1 MGFLAP
7 IFLAGLAAV
16 AVPIVLHLF
25 RREIAPP
32 VPFTAVRFLQKRT
45 IERQER
51 RRIQDPWLLLLRVA
65 ALALLALAFARPY
78 LRVES
83 KTQPPV
89 VLAVDVSYSMGA
101 PGGSRRRATRPREAL
116 GDLSG
121 RHACRPRELRRSRHR
136 ARRADDRSRRRAGAV
151 GGAAGRTRRDAL
163 RRPARGRAWAV
174 RRTSGT
180 RRAGHGPAV
189 ARLGARD
196 DEPSRQRQARR
207 ARRRRA
213 GGQRPRPRSR
223 GDRASRRAW
232 SSAMPGRCLHGAA
245 SRWRAKAVR
254 RPRRRSRW
262 MPASVATSSFRGRT
276 RAGRMWRASPT
287 RSGFPPTTSGMP
299 CCAIRLRPPCR

>member
-51 RRIQDPWLLLLRVA
+51 RRIQDPWLLLLRIA

-101 PGGSRRRATRPREAL
+101 PGRLEAARA
-116 GDLSG
+116 
-121 RHACRPRELRRSRHR
+121 
-136 ARRADDRSRRRAGAV
+136 
-151 GGAAGRTRRDAL
+151 
-163 RRPARGRAWAV
+163 
-174 RRTSGT
+174 
-180 RRAGHGPAV
+180 
-189 ARLGARD
+189 
-196 DEPSRQRQARR
+196 
-207 ARRRRA
+207 
-213 GGQRPRPRSR
+213 
-223 GDRASRRAW
+223 
-232 SSAMPGRCLHGAA
+232 
-245 SRWRAKAVR
+245 R
-254 RPRRRSRW
+254 RPRRRSPIS
-262 MPASVATSSFRGRT
+262 PAT
-276 RAGRMWRASPT
+276 RPSAS
-287 RSGFPPTTSGMP
+287 
-299 CCAIRLRPPCR
+299 